1 MSSYKYKLGIFFDC
15 SGSLAEY
22 ERKHVLDYL
31 FSLISETLN
40 HFNNTNIECLFYS
53 WNQDITEIN
62 LGHRFSPQGK
72 AMLPILAQKI
82 KELED
87 EDINV
92 FLIITDGSHKK
103 SDQKKFSETL
113 KTSKSFISC
122 VLVGNKDLDSVKF
135 LTKQTQAFPADS
147 LLLFLSQL
155 TKIMVD
161 KEVSQ

>member
-1 MSSYKYKLGIFFDC
+1 MSPYKYKLGVFFDC

-22 ERKHVLDYL
+22 ERKHVLEYL

-53 WNQDITEIN
+53 WNQEITQIN

-82 KELED
+82 KEFEG
-87 EDINV
+87 EDINT
-92 FLIITDGSHKK
+92 FLIITDGSHKT
-103 SDQKKFSETL
+103 SDQKEFLDTL

-122 VLVGNKDLDSVKF
+122 ALIGNNDLDSVKF
-135 LTKQTQAFPADS
+135 LTKQTQAFTADS

-155 TKIMVD
+155 TKIVVA
-161 KEVSQ
+161 KEDIQ